1 MSIRFFFPL
10 APLEIAAR
18 GEKAQLA
25 YQRALKDGAVNVY
38 RGRVLLIGQDRAGKT
53 SLKKSLIGLPFNRK
67 EKSTDGIEVDPSK
80 FQLDVDEVKNWQPI
94 DERKQGL
101 LGCSK
106 DVAQVMVEKMFDIP
120 VSRDSVQEEERGEAI
135 VQNDDNKKRKQ
146 VGADGEKEEVS
157 LVNQVC
163 LLSLKC
169 DIFS

>member
-1 MSIRFFFPL
+1 M
-10 APLEIAAR
+10 
-18 GEKAQLA
+18 
-25 YQRALKDGAVNVY
+25 
-38 RGRVLLIGQDRAGKT
+38 
-53 SLKKSLIGLPFNRK
+53 KKSLIGLPFDRK

-94 DERKQGL
+94 DERKQGF

-120 VSRDSVQEEERGEAI
+120 VSRDSVQEDERSGAI
-135 VQNDDNKKRKQ
+135 VQNDDINKNRKR
-146 VGADGEKEEVS
+146 VCTDGEKEEVS
-157 LVNQVC
+157 LENQVC

>member
-1 MSIRFFFPL
+1 M
-10 APLEIAAR
+10 
-18 GEKAQLA
+18 
-25 YQRALKDGAVNVY
+25 
-38 RGRVLLIGQDRAGKT
+38 
-53 SLKKSLIGLPFNRK
+53 
-67 EKSTDGIEVDPSK
+67 DPSK
-80 FQLDVDEVKNWQPI
+80 FQLDVDEVKNWRPI
-94 DERKQGL
+94 DERKQGF